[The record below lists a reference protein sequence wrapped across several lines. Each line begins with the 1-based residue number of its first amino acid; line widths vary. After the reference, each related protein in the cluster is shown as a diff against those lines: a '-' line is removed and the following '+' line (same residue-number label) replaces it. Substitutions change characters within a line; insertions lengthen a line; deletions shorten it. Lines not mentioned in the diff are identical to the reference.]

1 VKVPI
6 SWLRELVKIP
16 KSVSISDLQEAF
28 ISLGFEVEGI
38 EIFGDVTGDL
48 LVGEVVS
55 IKTLDQ
61 FKKPIRYCQVK
72 IGQTTRGIVCG
83 ATNFEVGA
91 KVVVALPGSTLPGGF
106 EIQARKT
113 YDHLSDGMICSEKE
127 LGISDG
133 HEGILVLNKSV
144 KTGTDAKQLLGLG
157 EAVFDLSV
165 LPDRGYALSMRG
177 IAREIAAYFN
187 LKFNDPVK
195 LYSPVREKPRVTKAK
210 IGATKHVSTFALV
223 TLSDVDPQAD
233 TPEFIKQR
241 LNQMGMRAISLP
253 VDVTNYVMLE
263 FGQPLHAFD
272 RKLIKGA
279 VSARFARAGEK
290 IKTLDGVVRSLKES
304 DLVIADEKRAI
315 SLAGVMGGENSE
327 INSKTKQIVLE
338 AATFDPATISTTAR
352 RLGLTSEASKRF
364 ERGVDYQLAQI
375 AARRAAELL
384 VKYGGG
390 RILGASVKSK
400 PVKNPTISLS
410 FDQTRDVSGL
420 AITNKQI
427 IKTIEK
433 IGARFSVNSKGLR
446 VSVPSWRSDLEIEN
460 DLIEEVLR
468 IFGYKYIPSR
478 LPQAPSGKG
487 LTKQQKLN
495 RNIGRV
501 MASLSSHEVLNYP
514 FISESDLKKNMI
526 ESKDE
531 RANLVKLKNP
541 LNDDVPYLRSFLL
554 PGLMQTAQRNL
565 SRGNFD
571 FSIFEIGQ
579 VFIAHKKQ
587 RKLPEIGIGFAP
599 KKIIQRE
606 IDSAL
611 PLSRNHIAVLNIGE
625 SVKSSWWGSGV
636 NHSWITITQQLTNLM
651 NQLGI
656 NFEIRKIAHAPWH
669 PARAAEIVIN
679 GEVVGHVG
687 ELHPKTCQQYLL
699 PDQVSAMEINMDLIH
714 ASSTGARKY
723 QEIGKMPYALEDIA
737 FLVDETVSAFKVQD
751 SLKRAGGSV
760 VESVNLF
767 DVYTGEQ
774 LTKGKKS
781 LAFRILLRAQDKT
794 LTAEDLKLIRDR
806 MIRRVSDDYQAV
818 IRS

>member
-1 VKVPI
+1 MKVPI
-6 SWLRELVKIP
+6 SWLREFVKIP
-16 KSVSISDLQEAF
+16 KSVTISDIQEAF
-28 ISLGFEVEGI
+28 VSLGFEVEGI

-72 IGQTTRGIVCG
+72 VGKSTRGIVCG
-83 ATNFEVGA
+83 ASNFEVGD

-133 HEGILVLNKSV
+133 HDGILVLNRSV

-177 IAREIAAYFN
+177 IAREVAAYFN
-187 LKFNDPVK
+187 LKFNDPAK
-195 LYSPVREKPRVTKAK
+195 LYRPIKEKPRVTKAK

-223 TLSDVDPQAD
+223 TLSEVNPQAD

-263 FGQPLHAFD
+263 LGQPLHAFD

-279 VSARFARAGEK
+279 VSARFAKPGEK
-290 IKTLDGVVRSLKES
+290 IKTLDGVVRTLKET
-304 DLVIADEKRAI
+304 DLVIADEKKAI

-338 AATFDPATISTTAR
+338 AATFDSATISTTAR

-364 ERGVDYQLAQI
+364 ERGVDHQLAQI
-375 AARRAAELL
+375 AARRAADLL
-384 VKYGGG
+384 VEYGGG
-390 RILGASVKSK
+390 RILGSSVKIK
-400 PVKNPTISLS
+400 PVNKRTISLS
-410 FDQTRDVSGL
+410 FEQTREVSGL
-420 AITNKQI
+420 KISDKQI
-427 IKTIEK
+427 TKSLEKT
-433 IGARFSVNSKGLR
+433 GASFRVNSNGLR
-446 VSVPSWRSDLEIEN
+446 VTVPSWRSDLEIPN

-468 IFGYKYIPSR
+468 IYGYKHIPSR

-514 FISESDLKKNMI
+514 FISELDLSKSMI
-526 ESKDE
+526 ENKDE
-531 RANLVKLKNP
+531 RAQLVKLKNP
-541 LNDDVPYLRSFLL
+541 LNEDVPYLRSFLL
-554 PGLMQTAQRNL
+554 PGLMHTAQRNL

-579 VFIAHKKQ
+579 VFIAHKKPRQ
-587 RKLPEIGIGFAP
+587 LPDIGIGFAP

-611 PLSRNHIAVLNIGE
+611 PVSRNQVAVLNIGE
-625 SVKSSWWGSGV
+625 AVKSSWWGSGV
-636 NHSWITITQQLTNLM
+636 NHSWITVTQQLSNLM

-656 NFEIRKIAHAPWH
+656 NFELRKIVHAPWH
-669 PARAAEIVIN
+669 PARAAEIVVN
-679 GEVVGHVG
+679 GEVVGHLG

-699 PDQVSAMEINMDLIH
+699 PDQVSAMELNIDLIYT
-714 ASSTGARKY
+714 AANSVRKY

-737 FLVDETVSAFKVQD
+737 LVVDENLSAFKIQD
-751 SLKRAGGSV
+751 SLQRAGGSV

-767 DVYTGEQ
+767 DVYSGAQ
-774 LTKGKKS
+774 LQPGKKS

-794 LTAEDLKLIRDR
+794 LTAEDLKLIRER